1 MYTSAIDVQML
12 AGDVARSSASQENH
26 HGGDLLY
33 FGRSLVRREA
43 GSVANSISKSSMEVR
58 TTTIADPITPAVNIP
73 STKQIRAEIILC
85 TSEITRNS

>member
-1 MYTSAIDVQML
+1 
-12 AGDVARSSASQENH
+12 
-26 HGGDLLY
+26 
-33 FGRSLVRREA
+33 
-43 GSVANSISKSSMEVR
+43 MEVR